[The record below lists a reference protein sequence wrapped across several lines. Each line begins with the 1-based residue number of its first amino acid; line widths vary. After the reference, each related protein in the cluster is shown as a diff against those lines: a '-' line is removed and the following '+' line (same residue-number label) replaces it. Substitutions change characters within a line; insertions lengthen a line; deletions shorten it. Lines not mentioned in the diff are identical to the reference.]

1 MAGQVISRLTSSG
14 GNDAG
19 VHVISSSFYGVC
31 YTAADEV
38 NKEIIIQNRNVSRIE
53 FTKGMLLAIKFAN
66 KNDVTSSLP
75 TFQLFKNNSAP
86 NSAPS
91 KGEALA
97 NAQPVFAQQNSSIKP
112 T

>member
-53 FTKGMLLAIKFAN
+53 FTKGMLLAIKFIN
-66 KNDVTSSLP
+66 KNDAASSLP

-86 NSAPS
+86 NSIPS

-97 NAQPVFAQQNSSIKP
+97 NAQPVFAQQDSNIKP